1 MVVQVV
7 VFKIE
12 KGVRQG
18 YLVAPYIILIVGEKV
33 TNIVKKTVTEGM
45 IRGGFLPEVEN
56 SSAFFNIQMTHRS

>member
-33 TNIVKKTVTEGM
+33 TNIV
-45 IRGGFLPEVEN
+45 
-56 SSAFFNIQMTHRS
+56 